1 MKLPTILFTRFNSDK
16 DIPLV
21 LWIWRS
27 YFRTSLIP
35 LLCVEIGLIVI
46 YFMSN
51 AISNSENVN
60 ALRQLAESEAK
71 QLSIL
76 EAKGISNQLKSISQ
90 STAFLQS
97 QTAQLMSTE
106 NSQIKDDPS
115 RFAYSK
121 DGVFYTTKDNGG
133 SAVFYSGVFPV
144 GAVEREKAYRSA
156 ALDPS
161 YIGIKQSNS
170 LIVQVYYN
178 TFDSLNRIYPYMDVI
193 TQYSP
198 KMDIPSFNFYYEAD
212 EKHNP
217 ERKVVWTDVYK
228 DPAGQGWMTSAI
240 APVYINKKL
249 EGVVGLD
256 VTVNTIV
263 DEVLD
268 LKIPWKGYGLLINK
282 SGNIIAI
289 PKAGEQDWGK
299 DEVSKQKYV
308 GEVNKDTLKSPD
320 LNIYQN
326 NKAPKL
332 VESIR
337 KFDSGIMSAEL
348 GGKRIVS
355 WALIP
360 ETDWKLII
368 TLPENEIFKSV
379 QTLSNRLNRFAW
391 LMVLG
396 LLIFYFI
403 FFIVLYRQSKKMSKS
418 VSEPLERIDEMVKI
432 IATGGSLHDVPRFS
446 VAELSRTA
454 QGVMSMGI
462 MLENAG
468 RSRKQAE
475 LELLEKTKQLQSV
488 FDLSPDSLILTDE
501 HSKIVLVNPEFCQI
515 TGLNANEWLLNH
527 EDFVWEKLAQLT
539 ANSNIHLPENEQ
551 SFKLELERPR
561 KRILQCQILNVSNNE
576 SSGFRLIYLRDVTR
590 DDEINKMKSQFITT
604 AAHEL
609 RTPLTSVLGYA
620 ELLMKEMIPV
630 EMRASAFE
638 TVINKTKLLIKIIN
652 EMLDLTRMEERN
664 GKDFNIVSLNAEEL
678 VLDTISD
685 LLVPSN
691 RAPVIVETIPNFK
704 VNVDKERFKV
714 VLTNLI
720 ENAYKYSSEGDV
732 FVRVTQDNLKS
743 EIGFHVQ
750 DFGLGMTEQQQA
762 KAFDRF
768 WRADDSGKIP
778 GTGLGLSYV
787 AELVKLLAGRVE
799 ITSSLGNGTTITV
812 WLPSSI
818 H

>member
-1 MKLPTILFTRFNSDK
+1 
-16 DIPLV
+16 
-21 LWIWRS
+21 
-27 YFRTSLIP
+27 
-35 LLCVEIGLIVI
+35 VEIGLIVI
-46 YFMSN
+46 YFTSN
-51 AISNSENVN
+51 AISNSENVK
-60 ALRQLAESEAK
+60 ALRELANSEAK
-71 QLSIL
+71 QISIL

-90 STAFLQS
+90 STAFLQL
-97 QTAQLMSTE
+97 QTTRIMSTDTD
-106 NSQIKDDPS
+106 QDKDDPS

-121 DGVFYTTKDNGG
+121 DGAFYTTKDNGG
-133 SAVFYSGVFPV
+133 SAVFYSGVVPV
-144 GAVEREKAYRSA
+144 GEAERQKAYKSA
-156 ALDPS
+156 ALDPA

-240 APVYINKKL
+240 APVYIKKKL
-249 EGVVGLD
+249 EGVIGVD
-256 VTVNTIV
+256 VTVNSIV
-263 DEVLD
+263 NEVLD
-268 LKIPWKGYGLLINK
+268 LKIPWQGYGLLVSKN
-282 SGNIIAI
+282 GNIIAM
-289 PKAGEQDWGK
+289 PRVGEHDWGK
-299 DEVSKQKYV
+299 DEVSQLKYV
-308 GEVNKDTLKSPD
+308 GEVNKDILKSPE

-326 NKAPKL
+326 SKVPNLIAK
-332 VESIR
+332 IR
-337 KFDSGIMSAEL
+337 KEDSGIMSLEL
-348 GGKRIVS
+348 SGKRIVS

-368 TLPENEIFKSV
+368 TLPESEVFKSV
-379 QTLSNRLNRFAW
+379 QTLSGRLNRFAW
-391 LMVLG
+391 LMVIG

-418 VSEPLERIDEMVKI
+418 ISEPLERIDEMVGI
-432 IATGGSLHDVPRFS
+432 IATGNSLHVVPKFS

-454 QGVMSMGI
+454 QGVMSMGL

-501 HSKIVLVNPEFCQI
+501 HSKIVLVNPAFCQI
-515 TGLNANEWLLNH
+515 TGLIANEWLLNN
-527 EDFVWEKLAQLT
+527 EDIVWEKLAHLT
-539 ANSNIHLPENEQ
+539 ANSNIHLPENEK
-551 SFKLELERPR
+551 SFRLELERPR
-561 KRILQCQILNVSNNE
+561 KRILQCQILNVNNNE
-576 SSGFRLIYLRDVTR
+576 STGFRLIYLRDVTR
-590 DDEINKMKSQFITT
+590 DDEINQMKSQFITT

-620 ELLMKEMIPV
+620 ELLMKEMIPA
-630 EMRASAFE
+630 EMRESAFE
-638 TVINKTKLLIKIIN
+638 TVINKTKLLINIIN

-664 GKDFNIVSLNAEEL
+664 GKDFNIVPLNAEEL
-678 VLDTISD
+678 IIDAISD
-685 LLVPSN
+685 LQIPSN
-691 RAPVIVETIPNFK
+691 RAPVIVETIPNFN

-720 ENAYKYSSEGDV
+720 ENAYKYSVEGDV
-732 FVRVTQDNLKS
+732 FVRVTQDDLKS
-743 EIGFHVQ
+743 EIGFHIQ
-750 DFGLGMTEQQQA
+750 DFGLGMTEEQQS
-762 KAFDRF
+762 KVFDRF

-787 AELVKLLAGRVE
+787 AEVVKLLAGRVE
-799 ITSSLGNGTTITV
+799 ITSSIGNGTTITV

-818 H
+818 N